1 MADKKIRSIKLRN
14 SGATLTGLIFSILI
28 VMGMFFAGYE
38 YLTEHATSAGVNIDS
53 KYNETYQ
60 QLQNASDDLDAN
72 VNAIKDSLDD
82 VKEAEST
89 FQVAWNGLKG
99 LGNALKLPVTFV
111 STAIATWT
119 ASITFIDFLP
129 GWTLP
134 LFFIGIVAFVVFL
147 VLKILKGEPS
157 M

>member
-1 MADKKIRSIKLRN
+1 MNSIKLRN
-14 SGATLTGLIFSILI
+14 SGMTLTGLVISILI

-38 YLTEHATSAGVNIDS
+38 YLTEHAISAGVTIDS
-53 KYNETYQ
+53 KYGDTYA
-60 QLQNASDDLDAN
+60 QLQNASDGLDEN

-99 LGNALKLPVTFV
+99 LGNALKLPITFV
-111 STAIATWT
+111 ATAIATWS
-119 ASITFIDFLP
+119 ASISFIDFLP

-134 LFFIGIVAFVVFL
+134 LFFIGIIAFVVFL

>member
-1 MADKKIRSIKLRN
+1 MVNEKIKLRN
-14 SGATLTGLIFSILI
+14 SGATLTSVVISLLI

-38 YLTEHATSAGVNIDS
+38 YLTEHASSAGVTIDS
-53 KYNETYQ
+53 KYGDIYSE
-60 QLQNASDDLDAN
+60 LENASNELDEN
-72 VNAIKDSLDD
+72 VNAIKSSLDD

-111 STAIATWT
+111 STSILTWS

-129 GWTLP
+129 DWALP
-134 LFFIGIVAFVVFL
+134 LIFIGIVAFVVFL
-147 VLKILKGEPS
+147 VLKILKGEPA

>member
-1 MADKKIRSIKLRN
+1 MANKKIKLRN
-14 SGATLTGLIFSILI
+14 SGATLTGVVISLLL

-38 YLTEHATSAGVNIDS
+38 YLIEHADSAGVIIDS
-53 KYNETYQ
+53 KYNETYT
-60 QLQNASDDLDAN
+60 QLQTASDDLDTN
-72 VNAIKDSLDD
+72 VNEIKESLDD

-111 STAIATWT
+111 TTAIATWT